1 MPRTFIS
8 GGNIRVCR
16 FVEPGANTDGTTD
29 FTVTEAN
36 GANDK
41 VWGIAQGGTRAAP
54 LDGVTAY
61 AAISGDPIEVFMPGE
76 ECLLELGGTVAD
88 GAYLATTNAGLG
100 VTASTDETY
109 CARALEAGISG
120 DRIRVRVMHGS
131 TESS

>member
-1 MPRTFIS
+1 MPRTFIA

-29 FTVTEAN
+29 FKVTEAN

-41 VWGIAQGGTRAAP
+41 IWGIAQEGTRAAP

-61 AAISGDPIEVFMPGE
+61 AAIDGDSLEVFMPGE
-76 ECLLELGGTVAD
+76 ECLLEIGGTVAD
-88 GAYLATTNAGLG
+88 GAYLASTNAGLG
-100 VTASTDETY
+100 DTATADQTY
-109 CARALEAGISG
+109 GARALEAGVSG